1 MKTFLLISALLI
13 TTSFQFTPAG
23 DGAGKTPDEYKVRFG
38 SMIPADSPWEQGL
51 DEYFKHVLDKSG
63 GKIKFRKYLG
73 GQLGGEVE
81 MIKSIAMGLLD
92 AGAFTNAA
100 MAEALSIS
108 EMQVFDL
115 PFLFDNDAE
124 ADAVMDALFYKFYKI
139 LEKKDVILIMWG
151 TNGWRS
157 FGIKG
162 KPVLSPNDL
171 KGKKMR
177 SQESAVH
184 ISTYKKLG
192 AVPSPLATPDVL
204 MALKTGMVDG
214 FDQTPIFA
222 VSTGWVTAIDN
233 FTLTK
238 HIYQPGVIVISKRL
252 LNKLPDNLKTAIL
265 ARDVRKQL
273 QHNSRSLVRKDNEEI
288 KKSIE
293 ADFGVKL
300 IKLSDAQLD
309 AFRKAVQPVYTDM
322 QNEIGA
328 DIIGMVKAEI
338 KKYREKK

>member
-1 MKTFLLISALLI
+1 MKIFLLISALFI
-13 TTSFQFTPAG
+13 TTSFQFT
-23 DGAGKTPDEYKVRFG
+23 KTPDEYKVRFG
-38 SMIPADSPWEQGL
+38 SMIPADSPWELAL
-51 DEYFKHVLDKSG
+51 DEYFDHVLEKSG

-100 MAEALSIS
+100 MAEALSIP

-115 PFLFDNDAE
+115 PFLFDNDDE
-124 ADAVMDALFYKFYKI
+124 ADVVMDALFDKFYQI
-139 LEKKDVILIMWG
+139 LEKKGVILVMWG

-192 AVPSPLATPDVL
+192 AVPTPMATPDVL

-238 HIYQPGVIVISKRL
+238 HIYQPGVVVISKRL
-252 LNKLPDNLKTAIL
+252 FNKLPDNFKTVIL

-273 QHNSRSLVRKDNEEI
+273 QHTSRSLVRKDNEEI
-288 KKSIE
+288 KNSIE
-293 ADFGVKL
+293 DDFGVKL

-309 AFRKAVQPVYTDM
+309 VFRRAVQPVYTEM
-322 QNEIGA
+322 QNEIGV